1 MVMAFYQSNRNPR
14 PRTEEPDFRERWGG
28 KMEAGTVM
36 VAHGCNPSTWETET
50 KGSEFKASFDYNSK
64 FQACLSHETTR
75 KNSKKIHQM
84 CNY

>member
-1 MVMAFYQSNRNPR
+1 MA
-14 PRTEEPDFRERWGG
+14 
-28 KMEAGTVM
+28 AGTVM

-75 KNSKKIHQM
+75 KK
-84 CNY
+84 